1 LGILAWVIYNY
12 IILLWVDYQKK
23 FGNKVVV
30 IVGASSGVGE
40 ELALQ
45 ISEYHPKLVLAARS
59 LDKLEEIKKKCE
71 TRGATSVI
79 TVKADVTS
87 QDDCK
92 RIIDE
97 TIDKFQKL
105 DVLFLNAG
113 IGLSSTLYKM
123 KEPGPLRSVLETD
136 FLGAVNTAFYALPA
150 LRTSKGHIVVT
161 SSGYGK
167 LPGLGI
173 SAYSASK
180 HALHGFFDCLRA
192 EESRNNIHVTL
203 VCPGYI
209 NTPIYDRALGG
220 DGNPVGSVKNNA
232 LGGDGKPVA
241 PMKKNAFLTW
251 TETPLRQSVKNILQA
266 TAANKTEVYFPFLVN
281 FAVRLRGIIGPSLFD
296 WLVYGSK

>member
-1 LGILAWVIYNY
+1 MFFYILLGFIAWVIYNY
-12 IILLWVDYQKK
+12 IILLWADCKKK

-45 ISEYHPKLVLAARS
+45 ISEYHPKLVLVARS
-59 LDKLEEIKKKCE
+59 LDKLEEVKKKCE
-71 TRGATSVI
+71 SRGATAVI
-79 TVKADVTS
+79 TVKADITS
-87 QDDCK
+87 QVDCK

-97 TIDKFQKL
+97 TIEKYEKL

-113 IGLSSTLYKM
+113 IGLASTLYKM
-123 KEPGPLRSVLETD
+123 NDPSPLRSVFETD
-136 FLGAVNTAFYALPA
+136 LLGVVNTAFYALPV
-150 LRTSKGHIVVT
+150 LRSSKGHIVVT

-167 LPGLGI
+167 IPGQGL

-192 EESRNNIHVTL
+192 EESRNNVRVTL

-209 NTPIYDRALGG
+209 KTGIYDRALGG
-220 DGNPVGSVKNNA
+220 DGKPVGSVKKSA
-232 LGGDGKPVA
+232 ILS
-241 PMKKNAFLTW
+241 W
-251 TETPLRQSVKNILQA
+251 TETPLRQSVKTILQA

-296 WLVYGSK
+296 WLVYRSK

>member
-1 LGILAWVIYNY
+1 MFFYILLGFIAWVIYNY
-12 IILLWVDYQKK
+12 IILLWADCKKK

-45 ISEYHPKLVLAARS
+45 ISEYHPKLVLVARS

-71 TRGATSVI
+71 SRGATSVI
-79 TVKADVTS
+79 TVKADITS
-87 QDDCK
+87 QVDCK

-97 TIDKFQKL
+97 TIDKYEKL

-113 IGLSSTLYKM
+113 IGLASTLYKM
-123 KEPGPLRSVLETD
+123 NDPSPLRSVFETD
-136 FLGAVNTAFYALPA
+136 LLGVVNTAFYALPV
-150 LRTSKGHIVVT
+150 LRSSKGHIVVT

-167 LPGLGI
+167 IPGQGL

-192 EESRNNIHVTL
+192 EESRNNIRVTL

-209 NTPIYDRALGG
+209 KTNIHDR
-220 DGNPVGSVKNNA
+220 A
-232 LGGDGKPVA
+232 LGGDGKPVGSV
-241 PMKKNAFLTW
+241 KKSAILSW
-251 TETPLRQSVKNILQA
+251 TESPLLQSVKNILQA
-266 TAANKTEVYFPFLVN
+266 TAANKTEVYFPFLVY

-296 WLVYGSK
+296 WLVYRSK